1 MSHYGYVS
9 EQLLNG
15 DLFPPRRGRRRSRR
29 ARRQEQLRAATQG
42 QPADGGLE
50 RQSAPRNAPSGGRAI
65 EVGVPRVGDRR
76 R

>member
-29 ARRQEQLRAATQG
+29 ARRQEQRAAAQG

-65 EVGVPRVGDRR
+65 EVGVPRVADGRR
-76 R
+76 